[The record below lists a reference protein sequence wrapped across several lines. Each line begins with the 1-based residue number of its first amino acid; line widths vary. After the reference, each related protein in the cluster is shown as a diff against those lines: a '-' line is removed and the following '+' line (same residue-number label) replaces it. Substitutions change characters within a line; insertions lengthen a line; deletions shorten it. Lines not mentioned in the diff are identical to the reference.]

1 MGRKTFE
8 SILEY
13 IGKPLPNRVNIV
25 VTQNPDFKK
34 EGIVISNS
42 LEDAINKAKKS
53 ENREIFIIGGAHVFR
68 EVLEKGIVNRIYLT
82 KVEGDFSCDTFF
94 PDYSQFKKVVSE
106 ETGESNGIKFRFIT
120 NEEIYH
126 IGRIQI
132 EALAARIQLHV
143 GKNRDGV
150 AALDDAL
157 HVAQGLQ
164 QRGPLDC
171 QFHDDISSP

>member
-106 ETGESNGIKFRFIT
+106 ETGESNGIKFRFI
-120 NEEIYH
+120 NLE
-126 IGRIQI
+126 R
-132 EALAARIQLHV
+132 
-143 GKNRDGV
+143 
-150 AALDDAL
+150 
-157 HVAQGLQ
+157 
-164 QRGPLDC
+164 
-171 QFHDDISSP
+171 

>member
-1 MGRKTFE
+1 MSKPRISLIVAIDSRGGIGKDNTIPLHISEDLKRFKKLTTGHPVIMGRKTFE

-82 KVEGDFSCDTFF
+82 KVEGDFSC
-94 PDYSQFKKVVSE
+94 
-106 ETGESNGIKFRFIT
+106 
-120 NEEIYH
+120 
-126 IGRIQI
+126 
-132 EALAARIQLHV
+132 
-143 GKNRDGV
+143 
-150 AALDDAL
+150 
-157 HVAQGLQ
+157 
-164 QRGPLDC
+164 
-171 QFHDDISSP
+171 

>member
-1 MGRKTFE
+1 M
-8 SILEY
+8 
-13 IGKPLPNRVNIV
+13 
-25 VTQNPDFKK
+25 TQNPDFKK

-106 ETGESNGIKFRFIT
+106 ETGESNGIKFRFI
-120 NEEIYH
+120 NLE
-126 IGRIQI
+126 R
-132 EALAARIQLHV
+132 
-143 GKNRDGV
+143 
-150 AALDDAL
+150 
-157 HVAQGLQ
+157 
-164 QRGPLDC
+164 
-171 QFHDDISSP
+171 

>member
-1 MGRKTFE
+1 MSKPRISLIVAIDSRGGIGKDNTIPWHISEDLKRFKKLTTGHPVIMGRKTFE

-106 ETGESNGIKFRFIT
+106 ETGESNGIKFRFI
-120 NEEIYH
+120 NLE
-126 IGRIQI
+126 R
-132 EALAARIQLHV
+132 
-143 GKNRDGV
+143 
-150 AALDDAL
+150 
-157 HVAQGLQ
+157 
-164 QRGPLDC
+164 
-171 QFHDDISSP
+171 